1 MKRDTPRDTPSDT
14 PRDPPD
20 DTILQETRDGVTI
33 LTLNRP
39 RQRNAFNTQMYGAL
53 AAAFDEARDDPRVR
67 VVVVTGS
74 EGAFS
79 AGQDLAEMGRL
90 AERRPESGEGSGFP
104 RLMDALLAFDKPL
117 VAAVNGVGVG
127 LGFTLLLHCDLVY
140 MADDARLRLPF
151 VTLGVVPEAASSVL
165 LPAVV
170 GQQAAA
176 DLVYT
181 GAWVDARRA
190 ATLGIAYQVCAPA
203 DLLPTA
209 RAKAAEI
216 AAGPLGALR
225 RSKRLLRATRD
236 AEIRGARARE
246 DAAFAACIGSDEN
259 LEAIRAFLEKRPP
272 DFSRR
277 GD

>member
-1 MKRDTPRDTPSDT
+1 MARE
-14 PRDPPD
+14 
-20 DTILQETRDGVTI
+20 TILDDTRDGVTV

-39 RQRNAFNTQMYGAL
+39 RQRNAFDTRMYGEL
-53 AAAFDEARDDPRVR
+53 AAALDEARDDPHVR
-67 VVVVTGS
+67 VVIVTGS

-90 AERRPESGEGSGFP
+90 AERRPDAGEGSGFP

-117 VAAVNGVGVG
+117 IAAVNGVGVG
-127 LGFTLLLHCDLVY
+127 LGFTLLLHCDLVF
-140 MADDARLRLPF
+140 MAEDARLRLPF

-165 LPAVV
+165 LPAVI
-170 GQQAAA
+170 GHQAAA

-181 GAWVDARRA
+181 GAWVDAPRA
-190 ATLGIAYQVCAPA
+190 AALGLAYGICAPA
-203 DLLPTA
+203 DLLPRA

-246 DAAFAACIGSDEN
+246 DTAFAACIGSREN
-259 LEAIRAFLEKRPP
+259 LEAITAFLEKRPP
-272 DFSRR
+272 DFS
-277 GD
+277 GLSD